1 VNLVMMGIM
10 HGSIY
15 ACIMNGD
22 IDQVADKIKMLEA
35 RESLEFY
42 AGNSDMI

>member
-15 ACIMNGD
+15 AYIMNGD

-35 RESLEFY
+35 NFMRVTQT
-42 AGNSDMI
+42 